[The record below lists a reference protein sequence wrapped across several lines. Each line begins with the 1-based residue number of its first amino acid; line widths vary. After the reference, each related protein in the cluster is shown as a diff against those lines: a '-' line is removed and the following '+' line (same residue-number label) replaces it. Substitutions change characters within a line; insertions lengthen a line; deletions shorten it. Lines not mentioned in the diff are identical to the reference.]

1 MIYGGVQA
9 IWTTCNCFYGDYDL
23 FEGLDGFFWAY
34 MIYGSIPAIL
44 ATSNNVEH

>member
-23 FEGLDGFFWAY
+23 FEGLDGFFWGIYDLWEYTCY
-34 MIYGSIPAIL
+34 M
-44 ATSNNVEH
+44 SNQ